1 MTIETSECKKRL
13 RARMKTRRADNEN
26 RDLKEKLLIQNI
38 FSVIKDIKDKKF
50 FVYLSY
56 SSEAPTDGLIES
68 LLERSA
74 KVYSPRV
81 EESEM
86 IAVEYG
92 DDFTLSSYGI
102 REPIGQAY
110 AGEVDFVIT
119 PLLAVDRKGNRLGY
133 GGGYYD
139 KYFEKHPNALRIA
152 YCFDFQIVD
161 ETYAE
166 AWDKPMDYIVT
177 DKQVIRLR
185 NR

>member
-1 MTIETSECKKRL
+1 ML
-13 RARMKTRRADNEN
+13 
-26 RDLKEKLLIQNI
+26 
-38 FSVIKDIKDKKF
+38 
-50 FVYLSY
+50 
-56 SSEAPTDGLIES
+56 
-68 LLERSA
+68 
-74 KVYSPRV
+74 
-81 EESEM
+81 
-86 IAVEYG
+86 AVEYG